1 MGLFSGKTITS
12 VASVAYNLAGDEA
25 KRPNFLKTTVVS
37 AITGGASSVSDYIF
51 SSHLNGPA
59 IKIRNFHNWAT
70 QTGYYDLIGTVNS
83 QLSISGSVDVEVV
96 KPFIPLV
103 EGEFLDI
110 TSTEVGMADWMWWAE
125 KHVLENRPD
134 QFNTDWTA
142 EITDAPYSITVTY
155 VDESTST
162 FAPVDFFPGSL
173 YLVCDYSEVDFEE
186 VAPVPPATEPTIT
199 IIPYQRRYFM
209 YRQDSGNPTLD
220 ALFDSGSSFGGF
232 VPFVPIRIKN
242 SFVSPTK
249 YAPLYEPSKEAL
261 RASIGADFDDLVDS
275 ISDNEN
281 LGDIDFAYVV
291 FGVSLNV
298 EEKACRRY
306 IYEFFEAMMENQANN
321 GQVVWQ
327 TFYDQWMAAHASQVA
342 WKEWSE
348 APSSGSFYSGS
359 RPAAEPTRISYP
371 TMPNNSIRIASSK
384 KDYINFDFSIKWN
397 TQYET
402 TGTGL
407 IKPDA
412 KAGDIWIELE
422 PIIELPKLET
432 DTESSTGIVSFL
444 TRTVETD
451 KLVINWQ
458 ETNNQWRKMHIFGL
472 RHENRVYDGKAVVT
486 TARKAL
492 NDSDETGFIIPLHD
506 AIFKRTNLI
515 NATQMATANAFI
527 VFNCYV
533 QKKQKWYQTGAFQ
546 IFLVIIIIVVS
557 IAFPP
562 AGGAAGG
569 TGILGANAAIGATLG
584 LAGVAAIVVGALVNA
599 IAAMIVARVL
609 TAASVAVLG
618 DKLGQIVGLVLTI
631 VSMNMATNYQA
642 GNGFVMD
649 YNALT
654 RADNLMRMTA
664 SGMNT
669 YSNIIQADTLDIIQ
683 DTRLMMEEYNDKI
696 QEVQDALNELIGSS
710 GVDPVQVALADAV
723 KYESPDVFLTRTLLT
738 GSEIADMSLK
748 MIEKFTSI
756 NLSLDLPQT

>member
-1 MGLFSGKTITS
+1 MGLFSGETITS

-25 KRPNFLKTTVVS
+25 KRPNFLKTTIAS
-37 AITGGASSVSDYIF
+37 AVTGSVPSISDYLVN
-51 SSHLNGPA
+51 SHLGGPA
-59 IKIRNFHNWAT
+59 MKIRSFHGWA
-70 QTGYYDLIGTVNS
+70 QNTGYYDLIGTVNS
-83 QLSISGSVDVEVV
+83 SLSIGNTIDTAVLAT
-96 KPFIPLV
+96 FITPV
-103 EGEFLDI
+103 EGEYVDI
-110 TSTEVGMADWMWWAE
+110 TSTEIAVADWVWWAE
-125 KHVLENRPD
+125 QRVLETHPEL
-134 QFNTDWTA
+134 FNTNWTA
-142 EITDAPYSITVTY
+142 EISPAPYWITITYEDASTDA
-155 VDESTST
+155 
-162 FAPVDFFPGSL
+162 FQPVDFVPGSL
-173 YLVCDYSEVDFEE
+173 YLIADYMEVDFEE
-186 VAPVPPATEPTIT
+186 VAPVPPETEPTIKT
-199 IIPYQRRYFM
+199 IPYQRRYFI
-209 YRQDSGNPTLD
+209 YRRGAGNAAIDAMFSG
-220 ALFDSGSSFGGF
+220 GSNFGGF
-232 VPFVPIRIKN
+232 VPFIPIRIANK
-242 SFVSPTK
+242 FVSTTNYP
-249 YAPLYEPSKEAL
+249 ALYKPSKRAL
-261 RASIGADFDDLVDS
+261 KKAIGASYDDLIDS
-275 ISDNEN
+275 IADNPN
-281 LGDIDFAYVV
+281 LGDIDYAYVM

-298 EEKACRRY
+298 QENACRRY
-306 IYEFFEAMMENQANN
+306 IYEFFQAMMENQTEN
-321 GQVVWQ
+321 GQVIWQ
-327 TFYDQWMAAHASQVA
+327 TFHDQWMAAHASQLA
-342 WKEWSE
+342 WKAWSE
-348 APSSGSFYSGS
+348 NSSSGSYISGH
-359 RPAAEPTRISYP
+359 RPTTEPVKIPYP
-371 TMPNNSIRIASSK
+371 AMPSNAIRIASSK
-384 KDYINFDFSIKWN
+384 QNYINFNITLSWS
-397 TQYET
+397 TQYEV

-407 IKPDA
+407 LKPGV
-412 KAGDIWIELE
+412 KAGDVWLE
-422 PIIELPKLET
+422 MAPVIELPKLEA
-432 DTESSTGIVSFL
+432 D
-444 TRTVETD
+444 TD
-451 KLVINWQ
+451 KTTNSFSWRYRTLETSKLIISWQ
-458 ETNNQWRKMHIFGL
+458 ETNNRWKQIHVFGL
-472 RHENRVYDGKAVVT
+472 MHENLIYAGKSVKT
-486 TARKAL
+486 TATQAL
-492 NDSDETGFIIPLHD
+492 SDPEETGFIIPLHD

-515 NATQMATANAFI
+515 SATQMATANAFI

-533 QKKQKWYQTGAFQ
+533 QKKTKWYQSGFFQ
-546 IFLVIIIIVVS
+546 IFLVIVIVVVS

-584 LAGVAAIVVGALVNA
+584 LAGIAAIVVGALVNA

-631 VSMNMATNYQA
+631 VSMNMAANYQA